1 MPLLGKGVLA
11 IWNGIDH
18 EQEDEFLKWHVHE
31 HIPDRIALPGF
42 LRGRR
47 YVALDGF
54 PKYFNFYETVSIAD
68 LDSPAYRQS
77 LNHPSAWTGQV
88 VRHFR
93 DTSRTICQV
102 AATRGQGEGAVLE
115 ALQLETDL
123 PSAEFKSRLARML
136 GTIPPEHGVVGIH
149 LLQGLAGGNHPRE
162 TAELRLR
169 GGQPDKTVD
178 WVILVEAVQESAIE
192 KVRRESLNDTNLAN
206 AGVRPTVKR
215 GTYALQF
222 SLTRTEFEAGK
233 TGR

>member
-1 MPLLGKGVLA
+1 MSLLGKGVLA
-11 IWNGIDH
+11 IWNGIDR

-54 PKYFNFYETVSIAD
+54 PKYFNFYETASITD

-77 LNHPSAWTGQV
+77 LNHPSAWTEQV
-88 VRHFR
+88 VRHFT
-93 DTSRTICQV
+93 DTSRTLCQV
-102 AATRGQGEGAVLE
+102 AATLGKGEGVVLE

-136 GTIPPEHGVVGIH
+136 EMVPSEQGVVGIH
-149 LLQGLAGGNHPRE
+149 LLEGSAGGNPPQE

-169 GGQPDKTVD
+169 GGQPDKTAD
-178 WVILVEAVQESAIE
+178 WVVLVEAVQESALQKI
-192 KVRRESLNDTNLAN
+192 RRESLNDANLAD
-206 AGVRPTVKR
+206 AGARPTVKR
-215 GTYALQF
+215 GLYALQF
-222 SLTRTEFEAGK
+222 SLTRTEYEVDRPGH
-233 TGR
+233 